1 MAANA
6 VDFAGT
12 LCGCRYE
19 KELET
24 HFRDCLLFYIDG
36 RIRFERYCYGEAAC
50 LVFSLWANGL
60 DETGKILW
68 VKEPEFEVD
77 QKAIPRVITDV
88 QENGTAL
95 QVDNQRKRYVKTE
108 EFDEDKPNGYGRF
121 KVFLL
126 RRKLKKTLKRA
137 DVPAHPFILFTF
149 ISKAKLPPGVPRKAA
164 HPGAIFIYSIIQRWG
179 SALSFFSKLKALHTL
194 AGHAGID
201 QRRNF
206 RLFRHRWSGRQH
218 TFLPLRQT
226 GCHHPHTGCR
236 SAPLP

>member
-36 RIRFERYCYGEAAC
+36 RM
-50 LVFSLWANGL
+50 VFSLWANGL

-126 RRKLKKTLKRA
+126 RRKLKK
-137 DVPAHPFILFTF
+137 H
-149 ISKAKLPPGVPRKAA
+149 
-164 HPGAIFIYSIIQRWG
+164 
-179 SALSFFSKLKALHTL
+179 
-194 AGHAGID
+194 
-201 QRRNF
+201 
-206 RLFRHRWSGRQH
+206 
-218 TFLPLRQT
+218 
-226 GCHHPHTGCR
+226 
-236 SAPLP
+236 

>member
-1 MAANA
+1 MVSAEARAGNSTQYRFRCHILFFSTLKVCYLAWYNLVIQSNIYQEGCCHAANA

-88 QENGTAL
+88 QENGTAC
-95 QVDNQRKRYVKTE
+95 
-108 EFDEDKPNGYGRF
+108 
-121 KVFLL
+121 
-126 RRKLKKTLKRA
+126 
-137 DVPAHPFILFTF
+137 
-149 ISKAKLPPGVPRKAA
+149 
-164 HPGAIFIYSIIQRWG
+164 RWTT
-179 SALSFFSKLKALHTL
+179 SA
-194 AGHAGID
+194 
-201 QRRNF
+201 
-206 RLFRHRWSGRQH
+206 
-218 TFLPLRQT
+218 
-226 GCHHPHTGCR
+226 
-236 SAPLP
+236 SAM